1 MNTFIKKAF
10 GLTGI
15 LLWAGMMMAQAQS
28 VSISPS
34 GSSVSNSFYCM
45 DVDDTGTVFQANAA
59 NLLNGMSA
67 GTSVVSTQYTWSVD
81 GGIKITDG
89 ANSKNVTVEPLDGIN
104 YAAPEQYSKY
114 AKGKLKVTCKVEY
127 LYEYTVTTIA
137 PCEVEPEKTEQ
148 DYYTYYVSYTS
159 EIEIRKQFSDLIGN
173 AITGPEFVKTD
184 QKVTFSVAPWI
195 SLYPLNTV
203 EFDDYY
209 WDIPHGVAQNDVLY
223 YSADKSSVT
232 FVVGNNFKNQTI
244 YVRMGAC
251 NQSNQTAISFMFN
264 F

>member
-81 GGIKITDG
+81 VDKVNAGSISVVMGQSFSGGFIPHLAKQRRNIATACSGAEYSWAMPPFYTYNEFVYHWTAAVAGYTLCGTGVNADSNNDGYISMKEAFDYAESNDTRSETPQYHSIGQHLGDCITLYGCSLPLNYTNETVTQNTDIIHC
-89 ANSKNVTVEPLDGIN
+89 NEINVQYVTVEQGAKLTL
-104 YAAPEQYSKY
+104 E
-114 AKGKLKVTCKVEY
+114 AKGM
-127 LYEYTVTTIA
+127 TTIIGDF
-137 PCEVEPEKTEQ
+137 EVELG
-148 DYYTYYVSYTS
+148 S
-159 EIEIRKQFSDLIGN
+159 ELE
-173 AITGPEFVKTD
+173 
-184 QKVTFSVAPWI
+184 
-195 SLYPLNTV
+195 
-203 EFDDYY
+203 
-209 WDIPHGVAQNDVLY
+209 
-223 YSADKSSVT
+223 
-232 FVVGNNFKNQTI
+232 
-244 YVRMGAC
+244 VRGR
-251 NQSNQTAISFMFN
+251 
-264 F
+264 